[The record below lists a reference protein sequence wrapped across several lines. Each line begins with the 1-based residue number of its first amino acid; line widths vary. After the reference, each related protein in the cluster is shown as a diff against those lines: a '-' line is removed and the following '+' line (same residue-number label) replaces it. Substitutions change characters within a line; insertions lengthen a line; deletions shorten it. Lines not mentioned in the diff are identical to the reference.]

1 MKENEAYVKTHINS
15 LRGKE
20 LQTLGLK
27 KPFIID
33 YLSSDIILITTSSGA
48 SRNVPLEGTID
59 AYNHIQRRGTLTRAE
74 IRENNYSDWNP
85 AYIAAILASFPEIKY
100 KTKPITLF
108 LKPKD

>member
-1 MKENEAYVKTHINS
+1 MKDNETYVKTHINS

-20 LQTLGLK
+20 LQTLGQR
-27 KPFIID
+27 KPFTLD
-33 YLSSDIILITTSSGA
+33 YLHSNIILIITSTGT

-85 AYIAAILASFPEIKY
+85 AYIAAILASFPEIDY
-100 KTKPITLF
+100 TTGPITLF